1 MFLLGMKPNELSSG
15 LHFSPIIAQI
25 FVHLTPLKRNN
36 QKIAAVTTA
45 AQTGN
50 DDF

>member
-1 MFLLGMKPNELSSG
+1 MKPNELSSG

-36 QKIAAVTTA
+36 QKKWVTTA